1 MWYVTRALKQ
11 RVAERMAE
19 IEKISR
25 IVPLTGLLSR
35 RILAQTLLR
44 EIRMAECNGRA
55 LCWVYFD
62 LDGFKGIND
71 TRGLERGDVVLTGV
85 ADCLRMV
92 SRNVDFA
99 SHLGGDEFFA
109 LPTDSTEAL
118 AHSVYCVCLAELV
131 SRRLDGLRMSIG
143 IAQTGPSVYD
153 EPGTLILRADATG
166 YNAKRLTKEIGRA
179 HV

>member
-1 MWYVTRALKQ
+1 
-11 RVAERMAE
+11 MAE
-19 IEKISR
+19 LEKISH
-25 IVPLTGLLSR
+25 IDPLTGLLNR
-35 RILAQTLLR
+35 RILAKTLLR
-44 EIRMAECNGRA
+44 ETRMAERNGGA
-55 LCWVYFD
+55 LCRVYFD
-62 LDGFKGIND
+62 LDGFKDINH
-71 TRGLERGDVVLTGV
+71 THGHKCADVVLTGV
-85 ADCLRMV
+85 AECLRMV

-166 YNAKRLTKEIGRA
+166 YNAKRLTKAMLLTAPMFSMQNLAQTPLR
-179 HV
+179 